1 MAFPQGTYTV
11 TLATHTG
18 LNGTLT
24 ITSSGATYVLDN
36 SPYPNRDPNEVNF
49 ESGFDDDPSDP
60 SPKKFIAFDFDGK
73 KFRKAKQFPNSNNR
87 EVFIGDVSGIP
98 GDGDASDDTW
108 TATAP

>member
-11 TLATHTG
+11 TLATHKH

-36 SPYPNRDPNEVNF
+36 SPHQDYDVNF
-49 ESGFDDDPSDP
+49 ESGFDDDP

-73 KFRKAKQFPNSNNR
+73 KFLRAKQLPNSNNR
-87 EVFIGDVSGIP
+87 EVFKGDVSGIP
-98 GDGDASDDTW
+98 GDASDDTW
-108 TATAP
+108 TATAPIGPG